1 MKLIDE
7 EDKSRN
13 VPEYGV
19 SEISASIKGLIE
31 SEFSR
36 VRVRG
41 EIGRVF
47 TARSGHLYYDIKD
60 EKSVLAAVTFKG
72 QVSGLAIVPEEGL
85 EVTATGKITSFGSQS
100 KYQLIV
106 DDLKVAGIG
115 ALMAM
120 LEKRK
125 ETLQKEGFFNKENKK
140 QIPYIPNLIGVITS
154 PQGAVLSDILHR
166 LRDRFPRN
174 VVVWPVTVQGEK
186 CAVEVSKA
194 VRGFNAIP
202 VGEGSYRPDVLI
214 IARGGGSIEDL
225 WGFNEE
231 VVVKEVSKS
240 SIPII
245 SAIGHETDTTLIDYA
260 ADIRAPTPTAAAEIV
275 VPVRVNLIAELK
287 RLEGRLINVIAKVY
301 EIKAER
307 LTYLF
312 RFLNRPE
319 ELLVS
324 PSDKLHSISLR
335 MPKALNYAIQGKRL
349 SSERIMAGLR
359 INLLKNVVT
368 IAQNVFEEHFQSI
381 SRLID
386 SQVRLKRSIFDG
398 IGSRLRN
405 EKLKVN
411 LKSAHEKLENLNRK
425 LSFLTELELKEKL
438 KKLQY
443 KGQLLKNLSYHTTLE
458 RGYSVVWIDEQ
469 IISSKLNIKKE
480 KDIVIEFKD
489 GRYLLQK

>member
-1 MKLIDE
+1 LKKEKKL
-7 EDKSRN
+7 
-13 VPEYGV
+13 
-19 SEISASIKGLIE
+19 
-31 SEFSR
+31 
-36 VRVRG
+36 
-41 EIGRVF
+41 
-47 TARSGHLYYDIKD
+47 
-60 EKSVLAAVTFKG
+60 FK
-72 QVSGLAIVPEEGL
+72 
-85 EVTATGKITSFGSQS
+85 K
-100 KYQLIV
+100 
-106 DDLKVAGIG
+106 KV
-115 ALMAM
+115 
-120 LEKRK
+120 
-125 ETLQKEGFFNKENKK
+125 FFNKENKK

-194 VRGFNAIP
+194 IRGFNAIP

-231 VVVKEVSKS
+231 VVVKEVAKS

-349 SSERIMAGLR
+349 NSERIMAGLR
-359 INLLKNVVT
+359 SNLLKNVVT
-368 IAQNVFEEHFQSI
+368 IAQTLFEDHFQSI
-381 SRLID
+381 RRLIG
-386 SQVRLKRSIFDG
+386 SQIKLKRSIFDG
-398 IGSRLRN
+398 IGARLSN

-411 LKSAHEKLENLNRK
+411 LKIAHEKLETLNRK
-425 LSFLTELELKEKL
+425 LSFLTEIELKEKS
-438 KKLQY
+438 KRLQY
-443 KGQLLKNLSYHTTLE
+443 KSQLLKNLSYHTTLE

-489 GRYLLQK
+489 GKYLL

>member
-140 QIPYIPNLIGVITS
+140 QIPYILI
-154 PQGAVLSDILHR
+154 
-166 LRDRFPRN
+166 
-174 VVVWPVTVQGEK
+174 
-186 CAVEVSKA
+186 
-194 VRGFNAIP
+194 
-202 VGEGSYRPDVLI
+202 
-214 IARGGGSIEDL
+214 
-225 WGFNEE
+225 
-231 VVVKEVSKS
+231 
-240 SIPII
+240 
-245 SAIGHETDTTLIDYA
+245 
-260 ADIRAPTPTAAAEIV
+260 
-275 VPVRVNLIAELK
+275 
-287 RLEGRLINVIAKVY
+287 
-301 EIKAER
+301 
-307 LTYLF
+307 
-312 RFLNRPE
+312 
-319 ELLVS
+319 
-324 PSDKLHSISLR
+324 
-335 MPKALNYAIQGKRL
+335 
-349 SSERIMAGLR
+349 
-359 INLLKNVVT
+359 
-368 IAQNVFEEHFQSI
+368 
-381 SRLID
+381 
-386 SQVRLKRSIFDG
+386 
-398 IGSRLRN
+398 
-405 EKLKVN
+405 
-411 LKSAHEKLENLNRK
+411 
-425 LSFLTELELKEKL
+425 
-438 KKLQY
+438 
-443 KGQLLKNLSYHTTLE
+443 
-458 RGYSVVWIDEQ
+458 
-469 IISSKLNIKKE
+469 
-480 KDIVIEFKD
+480 
-489 GRYLLQK
+489 

>member
-7 EDKSRN
+7 DDKSRN

-19 SEISASIKGLIE
+19 SEISASIKSLIE
-31 SEFSR
+31 GEFSR

-85 EVTATGKITSFGSQS
+85 EVTATGKVTSFGSQS

-125 ETLQKEGFFNKENKK
+125 ETLQKEGFFNEENKK
-140 QIPYIPNLIGVITS
+140 RIPYIPNLIGVITS

-194 VRGFNAIP
+194 IRGFNAIP
-202 VGEGSYRPDVLI
+202 VSTRGYRPDVLI

-231 VVVKEVSKS
+231 VVVKEVANS

-260 ADIRAPTPTAAAEIV
+260 ADIRAPTPSAAAEIV
-275 VPVRVNLIAELK
+275 VPVRVNLLAEL
-287 RLEGRLINVIAKVY
+287 RSLEARLINVIAKVH
-301 EIKAER
+301 EVKAER

-319 ELLVS
+319 ELLAS
-324 PSDKLHSISLR
+324 PSDKLQSISLR
-335 MPKALNYAIQGKRL
+335 MPKALNYAIQAKRL
-349 SSERIMAGLR
+349 NSESIMAGLR
-359 INLLKNVVT
+359 SNLLKNVMT
-368 IAQNVFEEHFQSI
+368 IAQNLFDDHFQSI
-381 SRLID
+381 RRLIG
-386 SQVRLKRSIFDG
+386 SQVKLKRSTFDG
-398 IGSRLRN
+398 IGVRLSN
-405 EKLKVN
+405 QKLKKN
-411 LKSAHEKLENLNRK
+411 LESAEEKLEALNKK
-425 LSFLTELELKEKL
+425 LSFLTNIELQEKS
-438 KKLQY
+438 KRLQY
-443 KGQLLKNLSYHTTLE
+443 KSQLLNNLSYRTTLE
-458 RGYSVVWIDEQ
+458 RGYSVVWIDEK
-469 IISSKLNIKKE
+469 IISSKFNIKKE
-480 KDIVIEFKD
+480 KDMVIEFKD
-489 GRYLLQK
+489 GKYLL